1 MVADMRP
8 TYTAVAERA
17 GGWWAITVIELRG
30 VFSQARR
37 LGAVEPMARDAI
49 AVFLDVAPESFDVD
63 VREALDPEVERL
75 VAEAIQARFEALDHQ
90 RVAAHKSREAIHALE
105 RLGLPQ
111 RDIGRLLHLSHQRV
125 AQLLS
130 PVPNSDHDRTLAR

>member
-8 TYTAVAERA
+8 RYTAVAERA
-17 GGWWAITVIELRG
+17 DGWWAITVLELRG

-37 LGAVEPMARDAI
+37 LAAVESMVREAI
-49 AVFLDVAPESFDVD
+49 ALFLNVAPESFDVE
-63 VREALDPEVERL
+63 VRESLAPEVERV
-75 VAEAIQARFEALDHQ
+75 VAEAIQARSEALDQQ
-90 RVAAHKSREAIHALE
+90 RVAAHKSRTAIEALE

-125 AQLLS
+125 AQLRE
-130 PVPNSDHDRTLAR
+130 PGRGADHDGAPAG

>member
-1 MVADMRP
+1 MVADMRR

-17 GGWWAITVIELRG
+17 DGWWAITVLELRG

-37 LGAVEPMARDAI
+37 LAAVEPMARDAI
-49 AVFLDVAPESFDVD
+49 AVFLDVSQESFDVE
-63 VREALDPEVERL
+63 VREALAPEVQR
-75 VAEAIQARFEALDHQ
+75 VVTEAIRARSEALDQQ
-90 RVAAHKSREAIHALE
+90 RVATHKSREAIGALE

-125 AQLLS
+125 AQLRE
-130 PVPNSDHDRTLAR
+130 PWRDADHDGAAVR